1 MAAEITAEMFLRAFN
16 TVGGDSSAAGTAAAG
31 YATLGGWRASQTAQ
45 AAAAGAIAMA
55 VPVAHLAALAGDFA
69 VLLRK
74 MAVCA
79 WGIGYKLG
87 APVDAE
93 DDLEIVLGL
102 WSGAL
107 EPDALSVTAA
117 SAAGSAGLIAFN
129 AAYPTYAQAVM
140 AQVMTKG
147 AHTGVAVVGGKLVG
161 KSGGKVAAKLSKP
174 FLQKI
179 AQKVAVKFSMM
190 LGSKAVTG
198 SVPLLGALAGG
209 AINAYFVRRFAD
221 AAETYYRAKLAH
233 GNGPAGAAGVPVG

>member
-1 MAAEITAEMFLRAFN
+1 MAAEITAEIFLKAFN
-16 TVGGDSSAAGTAAAG
+16 TVGGDSSSAGTAAAN
-31 YATLGGWRASQTAQ
+31 YATLRGWRTSQTAQ
-45 AAAAGAIAMA
+45 AAAAGAVAMA

-93 DDLEIVLGL
+93 DDLEVILGL

-107 EPDALSVTAA
+107 EPDALSV
-117 SAAGSAGLIAFN
+117 SAAGAAGTAGLITLN
-129 AAYPTYAQAVM
+129 AAYPAYAQAVM
-140 AQVMTKG
+140 AQVLSKG
-147 AHTGVAVVGGKLVG
+147 AHTGAVVVGGKLAG
-161 KSGGKVAAKLSKP
+161 KSGGKAMAKLSKP

-179 AQKVAVKFSMM
+179 TQKVALKFSMM
-190 LGSKAVTG
+190 LGSKAATG

-221 AAETYYRAKLAH
+221 AAETYYRAKIAY
-233 GNGPAGAAGVPVG
+233 GDGPADVAPVPEH